1 MKSVGKPK
9 DFSIESI
16 LSDSYIF
23 FQNNQCKECSLSN
36 ISKTCKIDFQKEK
49 YETNFVTNYNIN
61 TIEINTKNNFQS
73 IKKDSTLNLTRPF
86 EIMEKMYLRNS
97 GCRNDKFSENNSESL
112 KQKSEINMEKKCEMS
127 FNEFHLMNSKQ
138 YDEKKY
144 YVNLSNIEN
153 STKELEWL
161 RYTRYK
167 PPKVPRKS
175 TIGKNRRKP
184 SLHPRIPFSSF
195 QINYLEQQFQN
206 SAYLSKKDVLK
217 ISNILNLLPNR
228 VFLIFFIL
236 IINFFKHYFIFK
248 HHNFFLRKKINYNY
262 ICYR

>member
-1 MKSVGKPK
+1 MKSVRKPK

-23 FQNNQCKECSLSN
+23 FQNNQCKEYSLSN
-36 ISKTCKIDFQKEK
+36 VSKTYKIDFQKEK
-49 YETNFVTNYNIN
+49 YETNFVTNCNIN
-61 TIEINTKNNFQS
+61 TVEINTKNNFQS
-73 IKKDSTLNLTRPF
+73 IKKDSMLNLTRPY
-86 EIMEKMYLRNS
+86 EIMEKIYLKNS
-97 GCRNDKFSENNSESL
+97 GCRNDKFSESNSECF
-112 KQKSEINMEKKCEMS
+112 KRKSEINMEKKCEM
-127 FNEFHLMNSKQ
+127 NSKQ

-144 YVNLSNIEN
+144 YANLSNIEKN
-153 STKELEWL
+153 TKELEWL

-228 VFLIFFIL
+228 VFLMFHIL
-236 IINFFKHYFIFK
+236 IINFLNIILSL
-248 HHNFFLRKKINYNY
+248 NIITFF
-262 ICYR
+262 